1 MTRVVRCLCHQSWQR
16 RKDEAV
22 CRCGMQRSSE
32 MPANNFTDLAALVD
46 RLMTSHGHSHQMA
59 LELIRAE
66 PRDPDNLRLADAV
79 AVPTPDLA
87 EDWKLWTYTLSNDG
101 SGQQCTINEVP
112 NSTVELWEAVEPHLV
127 AAASKARFNDLLFAR
142 GAGNRGERARA
153 ATDAYLEDASAAPAP
168 TLDSARMLRRALHLA
183 RTVGDRERQAAV
195 ESAMI
200 QAANESLDDPSKP
213 GVTFRL
219 LKPVARSKEHAID
232 TILMRCREVFAG
244 PWHAET
250 AIELQR
256 GRASDNESR
265 RALDRE
271 LVINWMEAADHA
283 EPLNA
288 IVHRQHAERIARD
301 RGLNDL
307 VDAIVTVMQ
316 TAGPPP
322 MQRIEVEVPE
332 GAAER
337 AATLARSIVG
347 SDWPETV
354 RRVLSNGPPSGDFG
368 RNRELALDLQQESP
382 LAALFP
388 TVRLGGDGMP
398 RFTATTEEERLDD
411 QIVQVEVMHT
421 SNLGGI
427 FTVALVEAAE
437 RFVPTAAEIADSC
450 GGGPTA
456 DSLGRAVARFAAG
469 DYEAAAFTA
478 LPLIERI
485 ARELLLRVDAPI
497 YRLQRQKKPGTYAG
511 LGVLLPHLAERGLDQ
526 SWHRF
531 LRSFATAPNGTNFR
545 NEAFHGFAEDVGPMG
560 AALVLISVYYLLDVL
575 AALDE
580 QNATDG
586 SDTETNAASA
596 AQPPI

>member
-1 MTRVVRCLCHQSWQR
+1 
-16 RKDEAV
+16 
-22 CRCGMQRSSE
+22 
-32 MPANNFTDLAALVD
+32 MPSNNFSDLAALVD
-46 RLMTSHGHSHQMA
+46 RLMTSHEYSHQMA
-59 LELIRAE
+59 LELIRAQ
-66 PRDPDNLRLADAV
+66 PPDPNNLRLADAV

-87 EDWKLWTYTLSNDG
+87 EDWTLWTYTLSEDG
-101 SGQQCTINEVP
+101 SAQQCTINEVP
-112 NSTVELWEAVEPHLV
+112 SSTVELWEAVEPHLL
-127 AAASKARFNDLLFAR
+127 AAASKSRFNDLLFAR

-153 ATDAYLEDASAAPAP
+153 AVDAYLQDAAAATPP
-168 TLDSARMLRRALHLA
+168 TLASARMLRRALHLST
-183 RTVGDRERQAAV
+183 TVGDGERKTAV

-200 QAANESLDDPSKP
+200 QAASESLDDPSKP

-219 LKPVARSKEHAID
+219 LEPVARSKEHAID
-232 TILMRCREVFAG
+232 AILTRCRDVFAG

-256 GRASDNESR
+256 RRAGDDESR

-307 VDAIVTVMQ
+307 VDAIVTAMQ
-316 TAGPPP
+316 AAGPPP
-322 MQRIEVEVPE
+322 MHRIEVEAPE
-332 GAAER
+332 GAAEQ
-337 AATLARSIVG
+337 AAALARSIVG
-347 SDWPETV
+347 SDWPETI
-354 RRVLSNGPPSGDFG
+354 RRVLSNGPPSGDFE
-368 RNRELALDLQQESP
+368 RNRELALDLQEKSP
-382 LAALFP
+382 LAALLP

-411 QIVQVEVMHT
+411 QIVQVEVTHT

-427 FTVALVEAAE
+427 FTVAMVEAAE
-437 RFVPTAAEIADSC
+437 RFAPTAVEVADSC

-456 DSLGRAVARFAAG
+456 DALGRAVARLVAG

-497 YRLQRQKKPGTYAG
+497 YRLQREKKPGTYAG
-511 LGVLLPHLAERGLDQ
+511 LGVLLPHLADRGLDP
-526 SWHRF
+526 SWHRY

-545 NEAFHGFAEDVGPMG
+545 NEAFHGFVEDVGPMG
-560 AALVLISVYYLLDVL
+560 AALVLISAYYLLDVS
-575 AALDE
+575 AALAT

-586 SDTETNAASA
+586 SDTEAEAAPAEHS
-596 AQPPI
+596 PG